1 MKTKAKNYRFVVYQ
15 GLGGDWYWHLVHRN
29 GKVVADGSEGYKR
42 KSACVKSLTNIIK
55 GIETAG
61 FQIEGE

>member
-1 MKTKAKNYRFVVYQ
+1 VVYQ

-61 FQIEGE
+61 FQIEGD